1 MGRKTN
7 AAVTAGLLAALT
19 LGQVPT
25 QALAANLAPQAG
37 ENTTG
42 ANAASN
48 TGAASAGSA
57 ASTAAEP
64 VAVSEGQKAGA
75 ATPAPQ
81 AAAQG
86 QGKAGTDASGA
97 AAGDAK
103 QAATVKSVA
112 NPQDVTAP
120 AGASASL
127 PATVQAVMSDGT
139 TKDVAVT
146 WHVDGQDDQAAQDTQ
161 NKQLDVSKLP
171 AGTYTV
177 KGAIKDSD
185 QVPEFKLV
193 LTDAAQENAA
203 QPDAAQSGDAAK
215 AESATAADSQSA
227 GTPAAQSAPA
237 ANAAASSDADGEV
250 TVDGVK
256 YTYAQPV
263 ANVGV
268 GFTKE
273 AVNSQLGSV
282 TFTNTADDS
291 KLNTWVEW
299 DTSKVDLSKAG
310 TYQITG
316 KANFYTGSYATVK
329 ATVNVKK
336 IARVSSPS
344 VAVATGQL
352 NDYDITG
359 SQISVTVFLD
369 DGTSFNAYVDWN
381 QKQVQDVLAKKDTPG
396 TYKVDGTLKDNPSY
410 KVTCTVRILEVNSV
424 EAQSTTTLP
433 GVAPTLPSTV
443 YVTLENGQSAWLNVT
458 WDKIDPAQY
467 AKQNVFEVMGTVAG
481 TSVRAKAT
489 VYVSSYKK
497 GNYSVSKKTVVGKAL
512 DASQIGG
519 VSVDYELGYGSEWMM
534 PEWNVPAANDPIWS
548 KAGTFDITGK
558 IPGTDMTATAHI
570 TVLGKDSFQTEYDV
584 KSVAGIRSNL
594 PYNAALKDGYT
605 YDSDLHISWDRPG
618 YSPEFN
624 KVGAQFDVKGKI
636 DGSDIEVVAH
646 VTVVGVKSVN
656 ALPDVTTTQEVV
668 PQLNDYASV
677 TYTDGTTGTESVS
690 WTLPKASE
698 LIATDED
705 TVVEVKGKLGN
716 GMEVSVKVHIAWIR
730 QNKAKLTVSTAPGI
744 APDLPSTV
752 SVPQSDGS
760 VSDQRVDWETPNYAD
775 YAAAGKTFTVLGH
788 IRGSRY
794 PVEALV
800 SVRPVASGTEV
811 SLSTAPGFAPEL
823 SSRVNRVTLDDG
835 TSINLP
841 NDRILWNAIDP
852 SAYAAAGAV
861 FDVSGS
867 VVGTG
872 IQLKAHVSVLGV
884 KDVSFSYG
892 SKDNPDIYYIGTD
905 AKLQLSSYIGAELEN
920 GEYISVPVTW
930 GDVPEA
936 VYTTPDTYEIK
947 GKAAGKDVSYFVR
960 SLKVKSVRV
969 DEPTTTV
976 SGVNPGP
983 LSTYNAK
990 LIVETKDGKTEEVAG
1005 SPYHVTW
1012 DMANLDYKT
1021 PGDHTVKGTAVFTI
1035 NVPGGTKTISVPAT
1049 GTLRVYPG
1057 ISAQDDVNVWT
1068 LPGDAP
1074 MLPQSISFNYSDS
1087 SAVSALVNL
1096 LGLGSKSLDY
1106 DAPMGSAKVKW
1117 DAIDASRYAK
1127 DQDGKTFT
1135 VEGVIDG
1142 TSIKVKATV
1151 TVASI
1156 KSTTAIPTVQV
1167 VAGSIFAGLPSSV
1180 TATLSNG
1187 EKQELFINWSKYP
1200 EYEDLKNAGV
1210 SIPVTGSYTLPNGT
1224 KLPVST
1230 TVNVLAA
1237 TKLLDEKDWNNVLD
1251 ITVKAGSK
1259 QVVLPSSLP
1268 VRLSDGSIAP
1278 GEVRWDRGAF
1288 DAANA
1293 EKLSK
1298 AGTIKVTGT
1307 VTGVD
1312 VASTRALAADG
1323 KDGATVTATVHVI
1336 DTNEKDFV
1344 TAVEPTY
1351 LTLPEG
1357 STADDLPKTVYG
1369 YTNQFDAGGDAGYA
1383 GEELD
1388 VAWDTSGVD
1397 FSKPGSYVVYGTLS
1411 GSDLL
1416 NAPSAG
1422 KAAQSLF
1429 AAKASGFRAVAYLN
1443 VSKKAASVKSV
1454 EPVKIT
1460 VPAGISKE
1468 DAANQLPDRVK
1479 VNYDDGTSKQQQ
1491 VNWVFK
1497 TLTDKKLAQEG
1508 NTITVEGNIEG
1519 VAQKAKAIFTV
1530 GSKDTATYTGLAE
1543 NGTFTLTAQE
1553 GVNGPKLPETV
1564 KVKKSDGSMVDSK
1577 INWDAVSASSWAWG
1591 TGGKT
1596 FAVVGDTV
1604 LGGFPVTAM
1613 VTVQK
1618 TELKLE
1624 KISVTKKPTKLEYTV
1639 GDTFDAAGLEVTKT
1653 LNDGTS
1659 SVADPS
1665 EYTVSAPDMATPGT
1679 KTVTVKLGDKTA
1691 SFDITVKAKDQEKPT
1706 PTVTVTGISVSKQ
1719 PAKTVYTQGD
1729 TFDAAG
1735 LEVTKTLSDGKTQV
1749 ADASE
1754 YVVTGFNANEPGTQ
1768 TLTVTLKGDSSKTA
1782 TFTVTVNK
1790 KDAGGETKPYVK
1802 GIEVSLTKD
1811 IYTAGGTFDAST
1823 VKVTKVMS
1831 DGTKVEAKAGEFG
1844 ITAPDLSK
1852 AGTVTGS
1859 VELLDANGK
1868 VVVSK
1873 EFTVTVKAKDT
1884 GNGGETTTTPGKP
1897 GTDNNNG
1904 SNGGSDNN
1912 GGTGNDHGSGN
1923 GGSNNNGGSN
1933 SGNTDNGGSENGNT
1947 DNNGSGSTDNND
1959 KGAGDTDKGSKN
1971 DKKPASTNAKGK
1983 KADANK
1989 KPALPQTADF
1999 STAAVAATGA
2009 TGIAAL
2015 VGAWFARRRN
2025 KHEE

>member
-57 ASTAAEP
+57 ATTAAEP

-75 ATPAPQ
+75 ATLAPQ
-81 AAAQG
+81 AAAQN
-86 QGKAGTDASGA
+86 QGKTGKDASGA

-103 QAATVKSVA
+103 QAAIVKSVV
-112 NPQDVTAP
+112 NPQDVTVP

-127 PATVQAVMSDGT
+127 PATVQAAMSDGT

-171 AGTYTV
+171 AGTYIV
-177 KGAIKDSD
+177 KGVIKGSD

-203 QPDAAQSGDAAK
+203 QPDAAQSSDAAK

-227 GTPAAQSAPA
+227 GAPTAQSAPA

-263 ANVGV
+263 VNVGV

-273 AVNSQLGSV
+273 TVNSQLGSV
-282 TFTNTADDS
+282 TFTNTADNS
-291 KLNTWVEW
+291 MRNIWVDW
-299 DTSKVDLSKAG
+299 DTSKADLSKAG

-316 KANFYTGSYATVK
+316 KANFYTGSDNYAIVK
-329 ATVNVKK
+329 ATVHVKT

-352 NDYDITG
+352 NDFDITG
-359 SQISVTVFLD
+359 NQITVFLD

-424 EAQSTTTLP
+424 DSSSTTTLP
-433 GVAPTLPSTV
+433 GVTPTLPSTV
-443 YVTLENGQSAWLNVT
+443 RVTLENGESAWLGVT

-467 AKQNVFEVMGTVAG
+467 AQQNVFEVMGTVAG

-489 VYVSSYKK
+489 VYVSGYKK
-497 GNYSVSKKTVVGKAL
+497 GNYSVSKKTIVGKAL

-519 VSVDYELGYGSEWMM
+519 VYVSYELGYESEWIA
-534 PEWNVPAANDPIWS
+534 PEWNVPAADDPIWA

-584 KSVAGIRSNL
+584 KSVANIRDNL
-594 PYNAALKDGYT
+594 PYRAALKDGYM
-605 YDSDLHISWDRPG
+605 YDSDLYISWDRPG

-624 KVGAQFDVKGKI
+624 EVGARFDVKGKI

-668 PQLNDYASV
+668 PQLGGYASV
-677 TYTDGTTGTESVS
+677 TYTDGTTGSESVS

-698 LIATDED
+698 LVATDED

-760 VSDQRVDWETPNYAD
+760 VSDQQVDWETPDYAD

-811 SLSTAPGFAPEL
+811 SLFTAPGFAPEL
-823 SSRVNRVTLDDG
+823 SFKVSRVTLDDG

-841 NDRILWNAIDP
+841 NNRILWNAIDP
-852 SAYAAAGAV
+852 SAYAAAGAA

-884 KDVSFSYG
+884 KNVSSY
-892 SKDNPDIYYIGTD
+892 STKDNPDIYYIGTD
-905 AKLQLSSYIGAELEN
+905 AKLQLSSYVEAELEN

-947 GKAAGKDVSYFVR
+947 GKAAGKDVSFFVR

-976 SGVNPGP
+976 SGVNPGY
-983 LSTYNAK
+983 LSTFNAK
-990 LIVETKDGKTEEVAG
+990 LIVETKDGKTEEVAR
-1005 SPYHVTW
+1005 SPSYVTW

-1021 PGDHTVKGTAVFTI
+1021 PGDHEVKGTAVLTI
-1035 NVPGGTKTISVPAT
+1035 NAPGGSKTISVPAT

-1074 MLPQSISFNYSDS
+1074 KLPQSISFNYSDG
-1087 SAVSALVNL
+1087 SAVSALANL

-1106 DAPMGSAKVKW
+1106 DAPVGSAKVKW

-1156 KSTTAIPTVQV
+1156 KNTTAIPTVQV
-1167 VAGSIFAGLPSSV
+1167 VAGSRYADLPSYI

-1187 EKQELFINWSKYP
+1187 EKQELYINWSKYP

-1210 SIPVTGSYTLPNGT
+1210 SIPMTGSYTLPNGT

-1259 QVVLPSSLP
+1259 RVVLPSSLP

-1278 GEVRWDRGAF
+1278 AEVRWEWDDF

-1298 AGTIKVTGT
+1298 AGTIKVVGT
-1307 VTGVD
+1307 VTGID

-1357 STADDLPKTVYG
+1357 SIADDLPKTVYG
-1369 YTNQFDAGGDAGYA
+1369 YTNQFYAGGDVGYA
-1383 GEELD
+1383 AEELD

-1454 EPVKIT
+1454 DPVKIT
-1460 VPAGISKE
+1460 VPAGIKKE

-1543 NGTFTLTAQE
+1543 SGAFTLTAQE
-1553 GVNGPKLPETV
+1553 GVSGPKLPETV
-1564 KVKKSDGSMVDSK
+1564 KVKKNDGSTVDSK
-1577 INWDAVSASSWAWG
+1577 INWDAVSASSWTWG

-1618 TELKLE
+1618 TERKLE

-1639 GDTFDAAGLEVTKT
+1639 GDAFDAAGLEVTKT

-1659 SVADPS
+1659 SVADSS

-1679 KTVTVKLGDKTA
+1679 KTVTVTLGDKTA
-1691 SFDITVKAKDQEKPT
+1691 TFDITVKAKDQEKPT

-1719 PAKTVYTQGD
+1719 PAKTVYTQGEA
-1729 TFDAAG
+1729 FDAAG

-1754 YVVTGFNANEPGTQ
+1754 YVVTGYNANELGTQ
-1768 TLTVTLKGDSSKTA
+1768 TLTVTLKADSSKTA

-1811 IYTAGGTFDAST
+1811 TYIAGDTFDAAT

-1844 ITAPDLSK
+1844 VTAPDLSK

-1868 VVVSK
+1868 VAMSK
-1873 EFTVTVKAKDT
+1873 EFTVTVKAKD
-1884 GNGGETTTTPGKP
+1884 NG
-1897 GTDNNNG
+1897 D
-1904 SNGGSDNN
+1904 GGSDNN
-1912 GGTGNDHGSGN
+1912 GGADNGNSD
-1923 GGSNNNGGSN
+1923 
-1933 SGNTDNGGSENGNT
+1933 NTDNG
-1947 DNNGSGSTDNND
+1947 D
-1959 KGAGDTDKGSKN
+1959 KGAGDDDKGSK
-1971 DKKPASTNAKGK
+1971 DGKKPSSTNAKDK

-1989 KPALPQTADF
+1989 KPALPQTGDF
-1999 STAAVAATGA
+1999 STAAMAATGA

-2015 VGAWFARRRN
+2015 VGGWFARRRN
-2025 KHEE
+2025 KREE